1 MFKSRPVSL
10 GEIKL
15 MNPDKRIDITA
26 GEVQMLIKMIED
38 ANNKVATKATIV
50 VSELGNR
57 NSRGNNKYITPV
69 ELINSGL
76 TGDVLVEARELKMF
90 FKEVWGLED
99 SISSLR
105 DTVKSLEQEV
115 RLVRSNA
122 KISLALANMDKAE
135 RITIKGQNFDEKY

>member
-1 MFKSRPVSL
+1 
-10 GEIKL
+10 
-15 MNPDKRIDITA
+15 
-26 GEVQMLIKMIED
+26 MIED

-57 NSRGNNKYITPV
+57 NSRGTNKYITPV

-76 TGDVLVEARELKMF
+76 TGDVLVEAKELKIF
-90 FKEVWGLED
+90 FKDVWCLED